1 MHFIQPLPFYSFCCV
16 NQADKNKK
24 IVNKCKINSFQ
35 VMTLSYQ
42 PDGRKTTFAAPV
54 FCIAA
59 DDNPYG
65 FFPSFLYFYVLIILI
80 IKSILL

>member
-1 MHFIQPLPFYSFCCV
+1 
-16 NQADKNKK
+16 
-24 IVNKCKINSFQ
+24 
-35 VMTLSYQ
+35 MTLSYQ